1 MHLFRPDGV
10 IKKYDNPEQIIE
22 DFYGI
27 RLELYKKRKRV
38 LLENLEYDLNQLEL
52 LDNKIIV
59 INRKRV
65 ELYLELQQKG
75 FDLIPPEA
83 KNGAATSEPEDAEE
97 DESDKGVLARGYAY
111 LLTMAI
117 GSLTIETLEAEV
129 AELKSATEKSLWLKD
144 LEAFEIE
151 LNEQDARDIK
161 AEEERKAMKSKV
173 MKDAG
178 MNAGKQAPKNPRKCT
193 KKASTSASVAAP
205 PTFAMEIDNVSEV
218 RKPKGRGAPKKA
230 PAKAKPASVDTDE
243 EDDLTTLIDFH
254 GLSSFDSSTD
264 KATDTENN
272 AAPAKKKPVAK
283 RASAAQKKTT
293 TVISTDDE
301 QMQTISEEGSDD
313 DFEPPAAV
321 PAGRN
326 KAPAKPAASKEAVKQ
341 AAAPP
346 TSSRSI
352 VIY

>member
-1 MHLFRPDGV
+1 MHLFGPDGV

-38 LLENLEYDLNQLEL
+38 LLENLEYDLNQL
-52 LDNKIIV
+52 DNKVRFILGVVKGEIIV

-75 FDLIPPEA
+75 FDLIPPKA
-83 KNGAATSEPEDAEE
+83 KMV
-97 DESDKGVLARGYAY
+97 DKGVLARGYAY
-111 LLTMAI
+111 LLTMAV
-117 GSLTIETLEAEV
+117 GSLTIETVQELCKEKEKLEAEV

-161 AEEERKAMKSKV
+161 AEEERKAIKSKV

-178 MNAGKQAPKNPRKCT
+178 MNAGKQAPKNPRKYT

-230 PAKAKPASVDTDE
+230 PA
-243 EDDLTTLIDFH
+243 
-254 GLSSFDSSTD
+254 
-264 KATDTENN
+264 
-272 AAPAKKKPVAK
+272 KPVAK

-321 PAGRN
+321 PAGRK
-326 KAPAKPAASKEAVKQ
+326 KAPAKPAASKAAAKQ

-352 VIY
+352 GNLLILALISLFSFIHWLLIYAHYVQSLT